1 MMEPN
6 RVLGGPLATHVE
18 YTSTLLNQQKATS
31 RFVDVRQLD
40 DVQLM
45 ALIKE
50 QREEALG
57 ELYDRYHRLVFSIAM
72 RVIGNRA
79 FAEEIVLDVFT
90 SVWQKAHT
98 YRAHRAQVNTWL
110 ARLARNQAID
120 VLRREEVRPMRH
132 SVGWAD
138 VTEISPDGQSPET
151 ATQRSL
157 RRQQVRSAVKEL
169 PPEQQEALAL
179 AFFQGYTHREI
190 AEVLE
195 QPLGTIKSRIRSG
208 MQTLRGLLAL

>member
-1 MMEPN
+1 M
-6 RVLGGPLATHVE
+6 
-18 YTSTLLNQQKATS
+18 S

-45 ALIKE
+45 TLIGE

-72 RVIGNRA
+72 RVIGSRA

-98 YRAHRAQVNTWL
+98 YRADRAQVNTWL
-110 ARLARNQAID
+110 AQLARNQAID

-138 VTEISPDGQSPET
+138 VTEISLGGQSPEM
-151 ATQRSL
+151 ATQLSL

-208 MQTLRGLLAL
+208 MQTLRGLLVL